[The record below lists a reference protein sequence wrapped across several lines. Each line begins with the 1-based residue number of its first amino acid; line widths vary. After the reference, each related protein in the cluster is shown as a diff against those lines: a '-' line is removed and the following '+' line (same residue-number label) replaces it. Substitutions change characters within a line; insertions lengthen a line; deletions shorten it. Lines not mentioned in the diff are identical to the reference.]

1 MKKGAIIG
9 IGSVLLVGVA
19 IGGYFLWRST
29 RKSDGGSD
37 SDSGSGSGSG
47 SGSVI
52 DLTPPTQDTSEQPS
66 TESPS
71 PTQGCPNKS
80 YSKLRGDSFPLS
92 WGSEGANVG
101 KLQRALNSALGYNL
115 SVDNKFGCI
124 TESAL
129 REAIGKNQATAS
141 DLNTLENR

>member
-1 MKKGAIIG
+1 MKKGVVVG
-9 IGSVLLVGVA
+9 VGSVLLLGVA

-29 RKSDGGSD
+29 QKSDV
-37 SDSGSGSGSG
+37 DSGESGG
-47 SGSVI
+47 VI
-52 DLTPPTQDTSEQPS
+52 DLTPPTQPPAEQPS
-66 TESPS
+66 TGLPS
-71 PTQGCPNKS
+71 PTQGCPTKP

-101 KLQRALNSALGYNL
+101 KLQRALNSALDYNL

-129 REAIGKNQATAS
+129 REALEKNQAIAS

>member
-29 RKSDGGSD
+29 RKSDEGSD
-37 SDSGSGSGSG
+37 SGGGSGGG

-66 TESPS
+66 TQLPS
-71 PTQGCPNKS
+71 PTQGCPNKP

-101 KLQRALNSALGYNL
+101 KLQRALNSALNYNL

-129 REAIGKNQATAS
+129 REALGKNQATAS

>member
-29 RKSDGGSD
+29 RKSDAESESSGG
-37 SDSGSGSGSG
+37 
-47 SGSVI
+47 VI

-66 TESPS
+66 TELPS
-71 PTQGCPNKS
+71 PTQGCPNKPF
-80 YSKLRGDSFPLS
+80 SKLRGDSFPLS

-129 REAIGKNQATAS
+129 REALGKNQATAS

>member
-29 RKSDGGSD
+29 RKSDAESE
-37 SDSGSGSGSG
+37 S

-66 TESPS
+66 TELPS
-71 PTQGCPNKS
+71 PTQGCPNKP

-101 KLQRALNSALGYNL
+101 KLQKALNSALGYNL

-129 REAIGKNQATAS
+129 REALRKNQATAS

>member
-29 RKSDGGSD
+29 RKSDAESE
-37 SDSGSGSGSG
+37 SSG

-66 TESPS
+66 TELPS
-71 PTQGCPNKS
+71 PTQGCPNKA

-129 REAIGKNQATAS
+129 REALGKNQATAS

>member
-29 RKSDGGSD
+29 RKSDAESESSGG
-37 SDSGSGSGSG
+37 
-47 SGSVI
+47 VI

-66 TESPS
+66 TELPS
-71 PTQGCPNKS
+71 PTQGCPNKA

-101 KLQRALNSALGYNL
+101 KLQRALNSALNYNL

-124 TESAL
+124 TESPL
-129 REAIGKNQATAS
+129 REALGKNQATAS
-141 DLNTLENR
+141 DLNTLESR

>member
-1 MKKGAIIG
+1 MKKGVVIG

-29 RKSDGGSD
+29 QKSDV
-37 SDSGSGSGSG
+37 DSGESGG
-47 SGSVI
+47 VI
-52 DLTPPTQDTSEQPS
+52 DLTPPTQPPAEQPPAEQPP
-66 TESPS
+66 TGLPL
-71 PTQGCPNKS
+71 PTQGCPTKS

-101 KLQRALNSALGYNL
+101 KLQRALNSALDYDFII
-115 SVDNKFGCI
+115 DNKFGCI

-129 REAIGKNQATAS
+129 REALGKNQATAS

>member
-1 MKKGAIIG
+1 MKKGVVVG
-9 IGSVLLVGVA
+9 VGSVLLVGVA

-29 RKSDGGSD
+29 RKSDAESESSGG
-37 SDSGSGSGSG
+37 
-47 SGSVI
+47 VI

-66 TESPS
+66 TELPS
-71 PTQGCPNKS
+71 PTQGCPNKA

-101 KLQRALNSALGYNL
+101 RLQRALNSALNYNL

-129 REAIGKNQATAS
+129 REALGKNQATAS

>member
-1 MKKGAIIG
+1 MKKGVVVG
-9 IGSVLLVGVA
+9 ISSVLLVGVA

-29 RKSDGGSD
+29 RKSDAESESSGG
-37 SDSGSGSGSG
+37 
-47 SGSVI
+47 VI
-52 DLTPPTQDTSEQPS
+52 DFTPPTQEPAEQPS
-66 TESPS
+66 TQVPP

-101 KLQRALNSALGYNL
+101 KLQRALNSALDYNL

-129 REAIGKNQATAS
+129 REALGKNQATAS

>member
-29 RKSDGGSD
+29 RKSDAESESSGG
-37 SDSGSGSGSG
+37 
-47 SGSVI
+47 VI

-66 TESPS
+66 TELPS

-129 REAIGKNQATAS
+129 REALGKNQATAS

>member
-29 RKSDGGSD
+29 RKLDAESESSGG
-37 SDSGSGSGSG
+37 
-47 SGSVI
+47 VI

-66 TESPS
+66 MELPS

-115 SVDNKFGCI
+115 SVDDKFGCI

-129 REAIGKNQATAS
+129 REALGKNQATAS

>member
-29 RKSDGGSD
+29 RKSDAESESSGG
-37 SDSGSGSGSG
+37 
-47 SGSVI
+47 VI
-52 DLTPPTQDTSEQPS
+52 DFTPPTQDTSEQPS
-66 TESPS
+66 TELPS
-71 PTQGCPNKS
+71 PTQGCPNKP

-101 KLQRALNSALGYNL
+101 KLQRALNSALNYNL

-129 REAIGKNQATAS
+129 REALGKNQATAS
-141 DLNTLENR
+141 DLNTLESR

>member
-29 RKSDGGSD
+29 RKSDAESE
-37 SDSGSGSGSG
+37 SSGSGSG

-66 TESPS
+66 TQVPP

-129 REAIGKNQATAS
+129 REALGKNQATAS